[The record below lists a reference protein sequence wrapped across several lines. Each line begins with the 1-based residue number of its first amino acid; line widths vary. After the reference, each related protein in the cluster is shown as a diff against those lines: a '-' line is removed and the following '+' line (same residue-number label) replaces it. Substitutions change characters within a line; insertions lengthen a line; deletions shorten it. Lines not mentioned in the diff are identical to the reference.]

1 MSHDGTSTP
10 HWQSAVTGINN
21 FLKDDKYKNF
31 RNLLGTM
38 GSIASTEKGISDLKK
53 LPADARKEIFG
64 GATGYGG
71 GLFGAVKETGDFIPF
86 SVTAGPG
93 KVETTK
99 DGSLTYTLDQDQK
112 DLETSLRTGGS
123 TVVDALLGRGRFG
136 RARTDAQGNLVRDA
150 QGNIQYD
157 QDLRA
162 DQGRLLSMIEGTD
175 IDPLTLRR
183 TQTLD
188 PASGEMVDAPSFRDS
203 VDADFQRRL
212 VDPYGATA
220 RSNREQ
226 TFYDR
231 LQALRT
237 PDQQREQAELAS
249 QLAAQGRTGVR
260 TNLYGG
266 TPEELAL
273 AKAIEEQKAQDA
285 VTAIG
290 LARDEADT
298 VRQAEL
304 DRIREGRAE
313 QEARAGRTLSGL
325 RQQVDEKLAG
335 AEIASRLLRD
345 SYLGMDAL
353 SSVFDRGRDSAS
365 LADVARRQLAGY
377 QRDMGSQVLDY
388 DLGIQENVASLR
400 QQQLQSL
407 INLLIAE
414 ENRKAA
420 ASGINPSAM
429 NTGNVGQPGN
439 AGFRNFIPS
448 FSWNPGDT

>member
-1 MSHDGTSTP
+1 M
-10 HWQSAVTGINN
+10 
-21 FLKDDKYKNF
+21 
-31 RNLLGTM
+31 
-38 GSIASTEKGISDLKK
+38 
-53 LPADARKEIFG
+53 
-64 GATGYGG
+64 
-71 GLFGAVKETGDFIPF
+71 
-86 SVTAGPG
+86 
-93 KVETTK
+93 
-99 DGSLTYTLDQDQK
+99 
-112 DLETSLRTGGS
+112 
-123 TVVDALLGRGRFG
+123 
-136 RARTDAQGNLVRDA
+136 
-150 QGNIQYD
+150 
-157 QDLRA
+157 
-162 DQGRLLSMIEGTD
+162 
-175 IDPLTLRR
+175 
-183 TQTLD
+183 
-188 PASGEMVDAPSFRDS
+188 
-203 VDADFQRRL
+203 
-212 VDPYGATA
+212 
-220 RSNREQ
+220 
-226 TFYDR
+226 
-231 LQALRT
+231 
-237 PDQQREQAELAS
+237 
-249 QLAAQGRTGVR
+249 
-260 TNLYGG
+260 
-266 TPEELAL
+266 

-325 RQQVDEKLAG
+325 RQQVDEKRAG

-345 SYLGMDAL
+345 SYLGTDAL
-353 SSVFDRGRDSAS
+353 SSVFDRGERSAS
-365 LADVARRQLAGY
+365 LADVARRQLAGF

-439 AGFRNFIPS
+439 AGVQNFIPS